1 MSRHQQGLTRRDFIR
16 NAAGLTVA
24 GAAGMSVLSQKGALA
39 QAAPAKACKVVL
51 VRDANVVDADW
62 KVNAEIIQRM
72 LDDAVKELAGESDVA
87 AAWKRFIQPTDT
99 VGIKTNLWENLRT
112 PAELEAAIKR
122 RVVETGVPENKV
134 AVDDSGILGNPVFQ
148 QATALIN
155 TRPMRTHHW
164 SGVGTLIKNYIVFS
178 GKPSQWHDDS
188 CANLAGIWDLP
199 VCKGKT
205 RLNILVML
213 TPLFHSKGPQDF
225 NKKYTWEYKGLVVGS
240 DPVACDATGLRILE
254 AKRKEFFQAD
264 EPFAVSPKHIR
275 VAEEKYHLGVADAT
289 RIEVKKLGWAEGIL
303 I

>member
-16 NAAGLTVA
+16 NAAGLTIA
-24 GAAGMSVLSQKGALA
+24 GAAGVSVLSQQDVSA
-39 QAAPAKACKVVL
+39 QAAPAKAKVVL

-87 AAWKRFIQPTDT
+87 AAWKRFIQPNDT

-122 RVVETGVPENKV
+122 RVVESGVPENKV
-134 AVDDSGILGNPVFQ
+134 AVDDVGILRNPVFQ

-178 GKPSQWHDDS
+178 EKPSQWHEDA
-188 CANLAGIWDLP
+188 CANLAGVWDLP

-213 TPLFHSKGPQDF
+213 TPLFHGKGPQDF

-264 EPFAVSPKHIR
+264 EPFAISPKHIR
-275 VAEEKYHLGVADAT
+275 VAEEKYHLGVADAS